1 LIKKLLKLA
10 CGAGLAVALAFGV
23 GSAQAA
29 EELND
34 FVYQLR
40 RINLAS
46 IRQTKFD
53 LVITDYSRDDSHEK
67 KFTPEKIAGLKASPG
82 GFKTVLSY
90 MSIDEAEDYRW
101 YWQRSWGPEQER
113 QAPRRRPNVA
123 GTLESELAGQL
134 QGPLLGP
141 GLLPRDNPRD
151 LDKALAAGYDGVY
164 LDIVDTYQS

>member
-23 GSAQAA
+23 GSAQAT

-34 FVYQLR
+34 LVYQLR

-67 KFTPEKIAGLKASPG
+67 KFTPEKIDDLKASPG
-82 GFKTVLSY
+82 GPKTVLSY
-90 MSIDEAEDYRW
+90 TSIGETEDYRW
-101 YWQRSWGPEQER
+101 YWQRSWDPNRNGRPHAD
-113 QAPRRRPNVA
+113 AP
-123 GTLESELAGQL
+123 TW
-134 QGPLLGP
+134 LGP
-141 GLLPRDNPRD
+141 QIRTSRATIRSATGTRPPA
-151 LDKALAAGYDGVY
+151 KG
-164 LDIVDTYQS
+164 

>member
-23 GSAQAA
+23 GSAQAT

-34 FVYQLR
+34 LVYQLR

-67 KFTPEKIAGLKASPG
+67 KFTPEKIDDLKASPG
-82 GFKTVLSY
+82 GPKTVLSY
-90 MSIDEAEDYRW
+90 TSIGETEDYRW
-101 YWQRSWGPEQER
+101 YWQRPGTRTGTAGP
-113 QAPRRRPNVA
+113 
-123 GTLESELAGQL
+123 TLTPQRGWDLKSELPGQL
-134 QGPLLGP
+134 
-141 GLLPRDNPRD
+141 
-151 LDKALAAGYDGVY
+151 
-164 LDIVDTYQS
+164 

>member
-23 GSAQAA
+23 GSAQAT

-34 FVYQLR
+34 LVYQLR

-67 KFTPEKIAGLKASPG
+67 KFTPEKIDDLKASPG
-82 GFKTVLSY
+82 GPKTVLSY
-90 MSIDEAEDYRW
+90 TSIGETEDYRW
-101 YWQRSWGPEQER
+101 YWQRPGTRTGTAGPTPTPQR
-113 QAPRRRPNVA
+113 
-123 GTLESELAGQL
+123 GWDLKSELAGQL
-134 QGPLLGP
+134 
-141 GLLPRDNPRD
+141 
-151 LDKALAAGYDGVY
+151 
-164 LDIVDTYQS
+164 

>member
-23 GSAQAA
+23 GSAQAT

-34 FVYQLR
+34 LVYQLR

-67 KFTPEKIAGLKASPG
+67 KFTPEKIDDLKASPG
-82 GFKTVLSY
+82 GPKTVLSY
-90 MSIDEAEDYRW
+90 TSIGETEDYRW
-101 YWQRSWGPEQER
+101 YWQRPGTRTGTAGP
-113 QAPRRRPNVA
+113 
-123 GTLESELAGQL
+123 TLTPQRGWDLKSELAGQL
-134 QGPLLGP
+134 
-141 GLLPRDNPRD
+141 
-151 LDKALAAGYDGVY
+151 
-164 LDIVDTYQS
+164 